1 MTMSRPFLFAA
12 IAAGLGA
19 VSAGAAT
26 VRDAPPATVPQPPER
41 ARLFVLTDIGNE
53 PDDQMSLVRLLLY
66 AQAIDIEGLAAVT
79 STWLRTTT
87 NAPTL
92 RAIITDYGAVRP
104 NLLRHAAGWPTA
116 GALLGRVVEGVPL
129 YGMAGVG
136 AGHSSAASR
145 AIIAAADRPDPRP
158 LWISA
163 WGGTNALAQ
172 ALFDVRQTRS
182 PAALRAF
189 VSRLRVYAISDQ
201 DDSGAWIRREFP
213 ELFFIVTPSSQD
225 SGDYAA
231 ATWTGIS
238 GDAFYRNG
246 AGADAGTVTNAWL
259 DRHIRSDRP
268 LARHYLR
275 YAYIMEGDTPAFLG
289 LIPNG
294 LNRQEQPDW
303 GGWGGR
309 YMLRRPAGETRAI
322 WTQGS
327 DDTLR
332 LGSRDTVIGRD
343 GRPQVSDQATIWR
356 WRTAFQHDFAARM
369 AWTYAPWSGANHAPL
384 AAIDGD
390 TGTAPVRRAVRLGER
405 LRLDARAS
413 VDPDRDRLR
422 YRWYAYP
429 EAGQPAGQRSAV
441 VTIAGAGRAVAAIT
455 PVRLCDTPW
464 PTRTARCDDGT
475 VHLVLEVTDDGVP
488 ALTSYRRV
496 VLSVRR

>member
-1 MTMSRPFLFAA
+1 MTIPRLLL
-12 IAAGLGA
+12 AAGIA
-19 VSAGAAT
+19 VGAAMPGAAAA
-26 VRDAPPATVPQPPER
+26 APRRERAAPLPQPTDR

-92 RAIITDYGAVRP
+92 RAIVADYGAVRP
-104 NLLRHAAGWPTA
+104 QLMRHARGWPTA
-116 GALLGRVVEGVPL
+116 ADLLGRVVEGVPL

-136 AGHSSAASR
+136 EGHASAASR
-145 AIIAAADRPDPRP
+145 AIIAAADRADARP

-172 ALFDVRQTRS
+172 ALDDVRRTRS
-182 PAALRAF
+182 PEAVRAF

-213 ELFFIVTPSSQD
+213 DLFFIVSPSSQD

-246 AGADAGTVTNAWL
+246 AGADPRTVTNGWL
-259 DRHIRSDRP
+259 DRHVRSDRP

-294 LNRQEQPDW
+294 LNRQDQPDW

-309 YMLRRPAGETRAI
+309 YVLRRPAGETRAL

-332 LGSRDTVIGRD
+332 LGSRDTVVGRD
-343 GRPQVSDQATIWR
+343 GRSHVSDQATIWR

-369 AWTYAPWSGANHAPL
+369 AWTYRPWSGANHAPRV
-384 AAIDGD
+384 AIDGD
-390 TGTAPVRRAVRLGER
+390 TGTAWVRRDVRLGQTV
-405 LRLDARAS
+405 RLDASAS
-413 VDPDRDRLR
+413 ADPDRDRLR

-441 VTIAGAGRAVAAIT
+441 VTIAGAHHAVAAIT
-455 PVRLCDTPW
+455 PTRLCDTPW
-464 PTRTARCDDGT
+464 PTRAANCDRGT
-475 VHLVLEVTDDGVP
+475 IHVVLEVTDDGVP
-488 ALTSYRRV
+488 SLTSYRRII
-496 VLSVRR
+496 LSVSR